1 MRTGSRRVLSVVFG
15 AVFAVMT
22 TTAASAHATYEDS
35 DPPDGGTVA
44 SPPSEVTAD
53 FSEPLI
59 SEDSYMR
66 VTDPCGRNVGGDT
79 LVTADRMSVQM
90 SGDAAGQYTVSWR
103 ARSRVDNHVTTGS
116 FSFDSTGGEL
126 CPGEE
131 DEDNPD
137 GSGSRGG
144 GGGGS
149 DASEEGGDPSSR
161 DEGTTLAQDSSSGGD
176 GKHGRRS
183 KDRHAKHDR
192 SKRGKEKEDREG
204 GGAGPVAQG
213 PDSGLPEAPSALDG
227 IPLDGLLLTLAVA
240 ALIGAAAGKIYVSLS
255 GDDS

>member
-35 DPPDGGTVA
+35 DPPDGATVG

-66 VTDPCGRNVGGDT
+66 VTDPCGRNVGDDT

-90 SGDAAGQYTVSWR
+90 SGDAAGRYTVSWR
-103 ARSRVDNHVTTGS
+103 ARSRVDNHPTTGS
-116 FSFDSTGGEL
+116 FSFTSTGGEP
-126 CPGEE
+126 CPGEQDEE
-131 DEDNPD
+131 D
-137 GSGSRGG
+137 RGG
-144 GGGGS
+144 GGSAEGGGGS
-149 DASEEGGDPSSR
+149 EERGDPSSGN
-161 DEGTTLAQDSSSGGD
+161 EGTTLAQSSASGRED
-176 GKHGRRS
+176 KQTRHS
-183 KDRHAKHDR
+183 KNRHAKHDR
-192 SKRGKEKEDREG
+192 SKRGKEKEGNDRAD
-204 GGAGPVAQG
+204 AGPVAQG
-213 PDSGLPEAPSALDG
+213 TDSGVPEAPSALDG
-227 IPLDGLLLTLAVA
+227 IPLDGLLLTLAVS